1 MKPSVVGEVMFQ
13 RQNTHTNSLNM
24 SISTQD
30 TINGH
35 ENNQI
40 LYIDQDTHDS
50 NSPSAAPSMS
60 KKSDKVVTVPVVE
73 PNRSLT
79 QLPSS
84 EDTGNLTFMHNHF
97 GSDKK
102 VGDGNADSFDND
114 VNTLKRRLTGLTVME
129 KRGSTELLGNEHSA
143 KNASSDSL
151 NSESKSSSLNSKMG
165 QESNLSGTDT
175 GPPLL
180 NGERR
185 QGVAR
190 DVTYLCPYSGPARG
204 VLSVTNFKLHFRS
217 IDRETPYVIEVPLG
231 VVSRIEKVGGA
242 TSRGENS
249 YGIEVFCKDMRNLRF
264 AHKQENHSRRD
275 VFEKLQQYS
284 FPLSHKLPL
293 FAFEYF
299 ETFPENG
306 WTVYEPIAELKRMGV
321 NNDMWKIS
329 KINDTYS
336 LCDSYPAIWAVP
348 AAATDED
355 LQASALYRSRGRL
368 PVLSWI
374 HPESQAT
381 ITRCAQPL
389 VGVGGKRSREDERY
403 VQFIMDANAQSHKL
417 FIMDARP
424 MANAIANKAKG
435 GGYES
440 EDAYQYA
447 ELVFLD
453 IHNIHVMRES
463 LRKLKELCFPTID
476 EARWLS
482 GLESTMWLKHIKCIL
497 AGAVRIVDKVENH
510 KTSVLVHCSD
520 GWDRTVQLTALAML
534 MLDPYYRTIKGFE
547 VLIEKEWL
555 SFGHKFQ
562 QRIGHGD
569 EHHSDADRSPVFLQF
584 IDCVWQISQQFPN
597 AFQFNEHFLITI
609 LDHLYSCR
617 FGTFLFSS
625 ERERVQEQV
634 KQRTVSLWSYINS
647 QLSMYQNPLYW
658 AGLNYQL
665 VLMPVASMRYIKPWK
680 ALYCRWNPSMR
691 QQDPVYQRARELLV
705 LKEQLEKQVEECRRE
720 QALRANRSMASP
732 APPAPRIHSPI
743 HS

>member
-1 MKPSVVGEVMFQ
+1 M
-13 RQNTHTNSLNM
+13 
-24 SISTQD
+24 
-30 TINGH
+30 
-35 ENNQI
+35 
-40 LYIDQDTHDS
+40 
-50 NSPSAAPSMS
+50 
-60 KKSDKVVTVPVVE
+60 
-73 PNRSLT
+73 
-79 QLPSS
+79 
-84 EDTGNLTFMHNHF
+84 
-97 GSDKK
+97 
-102 VGDGNADSFDND
+102 
-114 VNTLKRRLTGLTVME
+114 
-129 KRGSTELLGNEHSA
+129 NE
-143 KNASSDSL
+143 
-151 NSESKSSSLNSKMG
+151 
-165 QESNLSGTDT
+165 NLSGGET

-180 NGERR
+180 NGERV
-185 QGVAR
+185 QGIAHE
-190 DVTYLCPYSGPARG
+190 VTYVCPYSGPVRG
-204 VLSVTNFKLHFRS
+204 ILSITNYKLHFRS
-217 IDRETPYVIEVPLG
+217 VDRETPYVVEVPLG

-242 TSRGENS
+242 SSKGENS

-293 FAFEYF
+293 FAFEYS
-299 ETFPENG
+299 ETFAENG
-306 WTVYEPIAELKRMGV
+306 WNVYEPIAELKRMGV

-336 LCDSYPAIWAVP
+336 ICDSYPVVWAVP

-355 LQASALYRSRGRL
+355 LQASAAFRSRGRL

-403 VQFIMDANAQSHKL
+403 VQLIMDANAQSHKL

-424 MANAIANKAKG
+424 MPNAVANKAKG

-440 EDAYQYA
+440 EDAYQNA

-476 EARWLS
+476 ETRWLS
-482 GLESTMWLKHIKCIL
+482 GIESTVWLKHIKYVL
-497 AGAVRIVDKVENH
+497 AGALRIVDKVENH

-520 GWDRTVQLTALAML
+520 GWDRTAQLTALAML

-562 QRIGHGD
+562 QVCDDAYVVELGITHVEVKMIYDSNNVFQRIGHGV

-584 IDCVWQISQQFPN
+584 MDCVWQISRQFPN
-597 AFQFNEHFLITI
+597 AFEFNEHFLITI

-625 ERERVQEQV
+625 ERERVHEQV
-634 KQRTVSLWSYINS
+634 KQKTVSLWSYTNS
-647 QLSMYQNPLYW
+647 QLSLYQNPLYW
-658 AGLNYQL
+658 AAPNYQL
-665 VLMPVASMRYIKPWK
+665 VLMPIASMRYIKPWK
-680 ALYCRWNPSMR
+680 SLYCRWNPSMR
-691 QQDPVYQRARELLV
+691 QQDPVYQRTRELLV
-705 LKEQLEKQVEECRRE
+705 LKEQLEKQLEEGRRE
-720 QALRANRSMASP
+720 QASRANRSMTSP
-732 APPAPRIHSPI
+732 APPRIHSPV

>member
-1 MKPSVVGEVMFQ
+1 
-13 RQNTHTNSLNM
+13 
-24 SISTQD
+24 
-30 TINGH
+30 
-35 ENNQI
+35 
-40 LYIDQDTHDS
+40 
-50 NSPSAAPSMS
+50 
-60 KKSDKVVTVPVVE
+60 
-73 PNRSLT
+73 
-79 QLPSS
+79 
-84 EDTGNLTFMHNHF
+84 
-97 GSDKK
+97 
-102 VGDGNADSFDND
+102 
-114 VNTLKRRLTGLTVME
+114 ME
-129 KRGSTELLGNEHSA
+129 KRGSAELLGAEHNS

-151 NSESKSSSLNSKMG
+151 NSDSKSSSLNSKMG
-165 QESNLSGTDT
+165 QESESWEKASRSKSFSTSSTSTDNNIVSALEAKKEIDGKNLSGGDT

-180 NGERR
+180 NGERK

-190 DVTYLCPYSGPARG
+190 EVTYLCPYSGPARG
-204 VLSVTNFKLHFRS
+204 VLSVTNYKLHFRS
-217 IDRETPYVIEVPLG
+217 IDRETPHIVEVPLG

-242 TSRGENS
+242 SSRGENS

-264 AHKQENHSRRD
+264 AHKQEKHSRRD

-293 FAFEYF
+293 FAFEYSENF
-299 ETFPENG
+299 AENG
-306 WTVYEPIAELKRMGV
+306 WNVYEPIAELKRMGV

-329 KINDTYS
+329 KINDAYNV
-336 LCDSYPAIWAVP
+336 CDSYPAIWAVP
-348 AAATDED
+348 AAANDDD
-355 LQASALYRSRGRL
+355 LHASAAFRSRGRL

-389 VGVGGKRSREDERY
+389 VGVSGKRSREDERY
-403 VQFIMDANAQSHKL
+403 VQLIMDANAQSHKL

-424 MANAIANKAKG
+424 MTNAVANKAKG

-440 EDAYQYA
+440 EDAYQNA

-453 IHNIHVMRES
+453 IHNIHVMREC

-482 GLESTMWLKHIKCIL
+482 GIESTVWLKHIKCIL

-520 GWDRTVQLTALAML
+520 GWDRTAQLTALAML

-597 AFQFNEHFLITI
+597 DFQFNEHFLITI

-634 KQRTVSLWSYINS
+634 KQRTVSLWSYTNS
-647 QLSMYQNPLYW
+647 QLSLYQNPLYR
-658 AGLNYQL
+658 AGPHYHL
-665 VLMPVASMRYIKPWK
+665 VLIPIASMRHIKPWK
-680 ALYCRWNPSMR
+680 SLYCRWNPSMR
-691 QQDPVYQRARELLV
+691 QQDPVYQRTRELLV
-705 LKEQLEKQVEECRRE
+705 LKEQLEKQVEEGKRE
-720 QALRANRSMASP
+720 QQLRANRSLTSA
-732 APPAPRIHSPI
+732 APPRIHSPV

>member
-1 MKPSVVGEVMFQ
+1 MNKSTLSN
-13 RQNTHTNSLNM
+13 QNG
-24 SISTQD
+24 QD
-30 TINGH
+30 DSH
-35 ENNQI
+35 I
-40 LYIDQDTHDS
+40 LFIDQDINDNCSQSDTSLIQSFSQLSTTQNTD
-50 NSPSAAPSMS
+50 
-60 KKSDKVVTVPVVE
+60 KS
-73 PNRSLT
+73 SC
-79 QLPSS
+79 
-84 EDTGNLTFMHNHF
+84 GNLVFLHNHF
-97 GSDKK
+97 DAPP
-102 VGDGNADSFDND
+102 NN
-114 VNTLKRRLTGLTVME
+114 VNLLNNKSIKNIKTMD
-129 KRGSTELLGNEHSA
+129 KRGSSELLDQNS

-151 NSESKSSSLNSKMG
+151 NSDSKSSSLNSKIE
-165 QESNLSGTDT
+165 QEANSSGDT

-185 QGVAR
+185 QGIAR

-204 VLSVTNFKLHFRS
+204 ILTVTNYKLYFRS
-217 IDRETPYVIEVPLG
+217 TDRDTAYIVEVPLG

-242 TSRGENS
+242 SSRGENS

-275 VFEKLQQYS
+275 VFEKLQHYS
-284 FPLSHKLPL
+284 FPLSHQLPL
-293 FAFEYF
+293 FAFEYTDNF
-299 ETFPENG
+299 TDNG
-306 WTVYEPIAELKRMGV
+306 WNVYEPIAELKRMGV

-329 KINDTYS
+329 KINDTYN
-336 LCDSYPAIWAVP
+336 LCDSYPSIWAVP
-348 AAATDED
+348 AAATDD
-355 LQASALYRSRGRL
+355 DIQSSAGFRSRGRL
-368 PVLSWI
+368 PILSWI
-374 HPESQAT
+374 HCESQAT

-389 VGVGGKRSREDERY
+389 VGVSGRRSREDERY
-403 VQFIMDANAQSHKL
+403 VQLIMDANAQSHKL

-440 EDAYQYA
+440 EDAYQNA
-447 ELVFLD
+447 EFVFLD

-463 LRKLKELCFPTID
+463 LRKLKELCFPKID
-476 EARWLS
+476 EARWLT
-482 GLESTMWLKHIKCIL
+482 GIESTMWLKHIKCIL
-497 AGAVRIVDKVENH
+497 AGAIRIVDKVENH

-609 LDHLYSCR
+609 IDHLYSCR

-634 KQRTVSLWSYINS
+634 KQRTVSLWSYTNS
-647 QLSMYQNPLYW
+647 QLSLYQNPLYW
-658 AGLNYQL
+658 AGSNSQL
-665 VLMPVASMRYIKPWK
+665 VLIPVASMRYIKPWK
-680 ALYCRWNPSMR
+680 SLYCRWNPSMR
-691 QQDPVYQRARELLV
+691 QQDPIYQRTRELLV

-720 QALRANRSMASP
+720 QATRANRSITSS
-732 APPAPRIHSPI
+732 APPRIQSPVHS
-743 HS
+743 

>member
-1 MKPSVVGEVMFQ
+1 
-13 RQNTHTNSLNM
+13 
-24 SISTQD
+24 
-30 TINGH
+30 
-35 ENNQI
+35 
-40 LYIDQDTHDS
+40 
-50 NSPSAAPSMS
+50 
-60 KKSDKVVTVPVVE
+60 
-73 PNRSLT
+73 
-79 QLPSS
+79 
-84 EDTGNLTFMHNHF
+84 
-97 GSDKK
+97 
-102 VGDGNADSFDND
+102 
-114 VNTLKRRLTGLTVME
+114 ME
-129 KRGSTELLGNEHSA
+129 KRGSTELLSVEQNNS

-151 NSESKSSSLNSKMG
+151 NSDSKSSSLNSKMG
-165 QESNLSGTDT
+165 QESNLSGGDT

-180 NGERR
+180 SGERV
-185 QGVAR
+185 QGIAHE
-190 DVTYLCPYSGPARG
+190 VTYLCPYSGPARG
-204 VLSVTNFKLHFRS
+204 ILSVTNYKLHFRS
-217 IDRETPYVIEVPLG
+217 IDRETPYVVEVPLG

-242 TSRGENS
+242 SSRGENS

-299 ETFPENG
+299 ENLSENG
-306 WTVYEPIAELKRMGV
+306 WNVYEPIAELKRMGV

-336 LCDSYPAIWAVP
+336 LCDSYPAVWAVP

-355 LQASALYRSRGRL
+355 LQASAAFRSRGRL

-403 VQFIMDANAQSHKL
+403 VQLIMDANAQSHKL

-424 MANAIANKAKG
+424 MPNAIANKAKG

-440 EDAYQYA
+440 EDAYQNA

-482 GLESTMWLKHIKCIL
+482 GIESTMWLKHIKCVL

-520 GWDRTVQLTALAML
+520 GWDRTAQLTALAML
-534 MLDPYYRTIKGFE
+534 MLDPYYRTVKGFE

-584 IDCVWQISQQFPN
+584 IDCVWQISRQFPN
-597 AFQFNEHFLITI
+597 AFEFNEHFLITI

-634 KQRTVSLWSYINS
+634 KQRTVSLWSYTNS
-647 QLSMYQNPLYW
+647 QLPLYLNPLYRS
-658 AGLNYQL
+658 GPNYQL
-665 VLMPVASMRYIKPWK
+665 ILMPVASMRYIKPWK
-680 ALYCRWNPSMR
+680 NLYCRWNPSMR
-691 QQDPVYQRARELLV
+691 QQDPVYQRTRELLV
-705 LKEQLEKQVEECRRE
+705 LKEQLEKQLEEGRRE
-720 QALRANRSMASP
+720 QASRANRSLTSP
-732 APPAPRIHSPI
+732 APPRIHSPI

>member
-1 MKPSVVGEVMFQ
+1 
-13 RQNTHTNSLNM
+13 
-24 SISTQD
+24 
-30 TINGH
+30 
-35 ENNQI
+35 
-40 LYIDQDTHDS
+40 
-50 NSPSAAPSMS
+50 
-60 KKSDKVVTVPVVE
+60 
-73 PNRSLT
+73 
-79 QLPSS
+79 
-84 EDTGNLTFMHNHF
+84 
-97 GSDKK
+97 
-102 VGDGNADSFDND
+102 
-114 VNTLKRRLTGLTVME
+114 ME
-129 KRGSTELLGNEHSA
+129 KRGSAELLGAEQSNS

-151 NSESKSSSLNSKMG
+151 NSDSKSSSLNSKMG
-165 QESNLSGTDT
+165 QELNLTGGDT

-180 NGERR
+180 NGERV
-185 QGVAR
+185 QGIAHE
-190 DVTYLCPYSGPARG
+190 VTYLCPYSGPARG
-204 VLSVTNFKLHFRS
+204 ILSVTNYKLHFRS
-217 IDRETPYVIEVPLG
+217 IDRETPYVVEVPLG

-242 TSRGENS
+242 SSRGENS

-293 FAFEYF
+293 FAFEYS
-299 ETFPENG
+299 ETFSENG
-306 WTVYEPIAELKRMGV
+306 WNVYEPIAELKRMLFVNFQGV

-336 LCDSYPAIWAVP
+336 LCDSYPAVWAVP
-348 AAATDED
+348 AAAIDED
-355 LQASALYRSRGRL
+355 LQASASFRSRGRL

-403 VQFIMDANAQSHKL
+403 VQLIMDANAQSHKL

-424 MANAIANKAKG
+424 MPNAIANKAKG

-440 EDAYQYA
+440 EDAYQNA

-482 GLESTMWLKHIKCIL
+482 GIESTMWLKHIKCVL

-520 GWDRTVQLTALAML
+520 GWDRTAQLTALAML
-534 MLDPYYRTIKGFE
+534 MLDPYYRTVKGFE
-547 VLIEKEWL
+547 VLVEKEWL

-584 IDCVWQISQQFPN
+584 IDCVWQIMRQFPN
-597 AFQFNEHFLITI
+597 AFEFNEHFLITI

-634 KQRTVSLWSYINS
+634 KQRTVSLWSYTNS
-647 QLSMYQNPLYW
+647 QLPLYLNPLYRS
-658 AGLNYQL
+658 GTNYQL
-665 VLMPVASMRYIKPWK
+665 ILMPVASMRYIKPWK
-680 ALYCRWNPSMR
+680 SLYCRWNPSMR
-691 QQDPVYQRARELLV
+691 QQDPVYQRTRELLV
-705 LKEQLEKQVEECRRE
+705 LKEQLEKQLEEGRRE
-720 QALRANRSMASP
+720 QASRANRSVTSP
-732 APPAPRIHSPI
+732 APPRIHSPVHI
-743 HS
+743 